1 MSLIIVE
8 NLKSVPLVSFSATKM
23 HKENILSEEALSD
36 MQNNNN
42 NRIIGQVASCELF
55 QVSVQH
61 VSYINMS
68 HMSTD

>member
-8 NLKSVPLVSFSATKM
+8 NLKSVPLVSFSTTKM

-36 MQNNNN
+36 MQNNNS
-42 NRIIGQVASCELF
+42 NRNIGQVASCELF
-55 QVSVQH
+55 QVSIQH

-68 HMSTD
+68 HRSTD